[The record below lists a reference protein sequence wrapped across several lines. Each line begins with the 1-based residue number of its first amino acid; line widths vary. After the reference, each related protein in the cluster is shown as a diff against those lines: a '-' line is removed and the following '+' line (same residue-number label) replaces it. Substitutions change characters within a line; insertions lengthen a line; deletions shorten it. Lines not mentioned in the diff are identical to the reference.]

1 MLIHFERTGG
11 FAGMRTSVNL
21 DTKSLPK
28 DEADKLH
35 DLVDKA
41 GFFNLPASF
50 PAPKRGADY
59 FQYRLTVEMDGRK
72 HTVEVS
78 DPAVPAALRPL
89 LQSLMGYAR
98 K

>member
-28 DEADKLH
+28 DEAGKLQE
-35 DLVDKA
+35 LVDKA

-50 PAPKRGADY
+50 PPPKRGADY
-59 FQYRLTVEMDGRK
+59 FQYVLTVELEGKK

-78 DPAVPAALRPL
+78 DPAVPASLRPL
-89 LQSLMGYAR
+89 IQSLMGYAR